1 MRLLL
6 TPLTAIAVLGI
17 AAPSL
22 AADTGVTVKD
32 FEFDAKSLSIDVG
45 DSVTWNFQDG
55 GHTTTSRPG
64 QPQRWDSDLENAG
77 ASFQQTFTKPG
88 RYQYICIPHA
98 SFMSGTI
105 TVGKDTVAKTA
116 SSVKAAVSGK
126 KLTFSFKLNEPA
138 SVGLK
143 LTGAAKRTVKAKRLT
158 AGKHSV
164 AVKGLKAGSYSG
176 TLSLSD
182 DFDKKSSAKKS
193 FSVR

>member
-6 TPLTAIAVLGI
+6 TPLTAIAALGI

-32 FEFDAKSLSIDVG
+32 FEFDAKSISIDVG

-55 GHTTTSRPG
+55 GHTTTARPG
-64 QPQRWDSDLENAG
+64 QPQRWDSDLGNAG
-77 ASFQQTFTKPG
+77 ASFQQTFSKPG

-105 TVGKDTVAKTA
+105 TVGQDAVAKTVT
-116 SSVKAAVSGK
+116 SVKAKVSGAK
-126 KLTFSFKLNEPA
+126 VTFSFKLNEPA
-138 SVGLK
+138 TVGLK
-143 LTGAAKRTVKAKRLT
+143 LKGAAKRTVKAKRLA

-176 TLSLSD
+176 TVALSD
-182 DFDKKSSAKKS
+182 DFDKKTTQKKS
-193 FSVR
+193 FTVR